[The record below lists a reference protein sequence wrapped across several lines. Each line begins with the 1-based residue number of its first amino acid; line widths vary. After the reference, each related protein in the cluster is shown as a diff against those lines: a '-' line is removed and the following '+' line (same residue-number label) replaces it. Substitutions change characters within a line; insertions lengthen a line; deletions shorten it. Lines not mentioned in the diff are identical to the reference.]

1 MFSNVSLHWLHFFY
15 SVSLPVLTWSYC
27 RNGRLDTLAGTGKPK
42 LWPLGQIIYEKLS
55 LFKREP
61 VRKGPQVQ
69 VELVHILEEKNLW
82 SSHKIS
88 LNSKWGVFG
97 CRGVGGCGALRRL
110 LHEAKFRLGAT
121 TGARP
126 TGGYPDPPD
135 HPRRTN
141 EPPGPASSRNLPLPP
156 SRR

>member
-42 LWPLGQIIYEKLS
+42 LWPLGQIIYEKLR

-69 VELVHILEEKNLW
+69 VELVHILEKKTFGQE
-82 SSHKIS
+82 SQDIS
-88 LNSKWGVFG
+88 ELKVKG
-97 CRGVGGCGALRRL
+97 C
-110 LHEAKFRLGAT
+110 LGAEVLV
-121 TGARP
+121 AV
-126 TGGYPDPPD
+126 
-135 HPRRTN
+135 
-141 EPPGPASSRNLPLPP
+141 GP
-156 SRR
+156 